1 MMKEALDGIEKLAE
15 DALGC
20 LETGIRRLGGRL
32 SRPSAQ
38 QPRSVA
44 IGDRGRVEGTR
55 RRR

>member
-1 MMKEALDGIEKLAE
+1 MMKEALDRIEKLAE
-15 DALGC
+15 DALGW
-20 LETGIRRLGGRL
+20 LETSIRGLGRRL

-44 IGDRGRVEGTR
+44 IGDRGWVEGTR